1 MNEDILKGKWLEIKG
16 RVKEKWGKLTDNDL
30 REIEGK
36 GEKLLGLLQK
46 KYGYLRDKTELEYKD
61 SAELLAII
69 SGIREIMTKKEDF
82 LPFASIARYMQPLL
96 AKKQQSQI
104 TGKEEKH
111 GYDTDH
117 YFDSRLSRR
126 TTHLASQQELGIL
139 SQRWNWIGS
148 SDFNHLGADGA
159 DLRGKRVQKQQQQQ

>member
-16 RVKEKWGKLTDNDL
+16 MVKEKWGKLTDNDL
-30 REIEGK
+30 LEIDGK
-36 GEKLLGLLQK
+36 GGKLLGLLQK
-46 KYGYLRDKTELEYKD
+46 KYGYLRDKAELEYKD
-61 SAELLAII
+61 SVELLTIV
-69 SGIREIMTKKEDF
+69 SDIREIMTKKGDF

-96 AKKQQSQI
+96 AKKQESQT

-126 TTHLASQQELGIL
+126 TTNLASQQELGIL
-139 SQRWNWIGS
+139 SQRWTWIGS
-148 SDFNHLGADGA
+148 SDFNHPGADGA
-159 DLRGKRVQKQQQQQ
+159 DLK

>member
-1 MNEDILKGKWLEIKG
+1 MPALWWLATTPAKR

-46 KYGYLRDKTELEYKD
+46 KYGSIRDKAELEYKD
-61 SAELLAII
+61 SVELAEIVSRI
-69 SGIREIMTKKEDF
+69 SEIMTKKGDF

-96 AKKQQSQI
+96 AKKQGSQI

-126 TTHLASQQELGIL
+126 TTHLASQ
-139 SQRWNWIGS
+139 
-148 SDFNHLGADGA
+148 
-159 DLRGKRVQKQQQQQ
+159 

>member
-16 RVKEKWGKLTDNDL
+16 TVKEKWGKLTDNDL

-36 GEKLLGLLQK
+36 SEKLLGLLRK
-46 KYGYLRDKTELEYKD
+46 KYGYFRDKAELEYKD
-61 SAELLAII
+61 SVELLEIV
-69 SGIREIMTKKEDF
+69 SSIREIMTKKGDF
-82 LPFASIARYMQPLL
+82 LPFAFIARYMQPLL

-111 GYDTDH
+111 GYDTDR

-126 TTHLASQQELGIL
+126 TTQPVSQQELGIL

-148 SDFNHLGADGA
+148 SDFNHSGADRV
-159 DLRGKRVQKQQQQQ
+159 DLRGERVQKQQEQQ